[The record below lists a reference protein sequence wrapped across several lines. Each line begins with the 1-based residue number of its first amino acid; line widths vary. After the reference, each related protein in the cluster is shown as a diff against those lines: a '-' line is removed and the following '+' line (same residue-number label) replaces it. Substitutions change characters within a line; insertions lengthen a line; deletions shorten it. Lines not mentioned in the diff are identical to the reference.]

1 MTTGHAAYAK
11 EWRNTTTAG
20 KEYMDRLRKLNK
32 AKRRADQLLRDAH
45 PIEYEVL
52 LAAAKAEHGIS

>member
-1 MTTGHAAYAK
+1 MTVDHAAYAK
-11 EWRNTTTAG
+11 EWRNTTAAG
-20 KEYMDRLRKLNK
+20 QDYMDRLRKVNK

-52 LAAAKAEHGIS
+52 LAAAKAEYGVS

>member
-1 MTTGHAAYAK
+1 MISPEAAYAK

-20 KEYMDRLRKLNK
+20 KDYMERLRKINK

-45 PIEYEVL
+45 PIEYEVY
-52 LAAAKAEHGIS
+52 LAAAKAENGIS

>member
-1 MTTGHAAYAK
+1 MTTDHASYAR

-20 KEYMDRLRKLNK
+20 KEYMDRLRKINK

-45 PIEYEVL
+45 PVEYEVY